1 MRIRDPIFAR
11 LKALIVRPLPKVGP
25 LSGLAFHPP
34 PHDVEQLY
42 MNSFNTTL
50 DRYRE
55 LLLAQQAGNLQLPN
69 DNLDTGGPTV
79 PASYKLADDT
89 YAKLL
94 GKTSG
99 QAISDE
105 LRRELLW
112 YYADLKKPFV
122 TKRNPEAWR
131 EVVGELN
138 ALRSMPIAM
147 HGSAR

>member
-55 LLLAQQAGNLQLPN
+55 LLLAQQAGNLQLPH
-69 DNLDTGGPTV
+69 DNLDTREGQPYPLAINSPTTPTPSCSGR
-79 PASYKLADDT
+79 PADKPYQTNCD
-89 YAKLL
+89 
-94 GKTSG
+94 GNCSG
-99 QAISDE
+99 TTPISKNR
-105 LRRELLW
+105 L
-112 YYADLKKPFV
+112 
-122 TKRNPEAWR
+122 
-131 EVVGELN
+131 
-138 ALRSMPIAM
+138 
-147 HGSAR
+147 